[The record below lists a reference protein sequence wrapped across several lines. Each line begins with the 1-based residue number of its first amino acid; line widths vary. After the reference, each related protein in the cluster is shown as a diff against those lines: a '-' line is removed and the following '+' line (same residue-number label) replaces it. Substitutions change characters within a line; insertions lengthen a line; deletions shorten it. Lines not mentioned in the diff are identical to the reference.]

1 MKSVIIIFSIVF
13 FSISLTVNASGKPTH
28 EQVEKLVAAAW
39 KEPPRSIDVTYYRTL
54 KDSTKT
60 EQHFRKIYE
69 ESADRMFGT
78 KEELSPD
85 VLIQRERMIQMNIDV
100 ASARWKNG
108 HKSKNRIRF
117 DMDRLRI
124 DSVSGNPATNF
135 IGEDGEEGLWPEKK
149 IGPNTP
155 FENTYINV
163 PDQDG
168 DYLRYDISHADN
180 KSITIRK
187 VKGVLRHDINRLM
200 SFTAIPSNLFIKI
213 KLGIKKNGS
222 YEPDYRV
229 IDYRKTPA
237 DQKMADIASLKR
249 QLKDENRGRR
259 FRALIELKD
268 LMKDKPAELK
278 EIATSMLDDEEANI
292 REASA
297 WILQSLDA
305 DSQ

>member
-222 YEPDYRV
+222 YE
-229 IDYRKTPA
+229 
-237 DQKMADIASLKR
+237 
-249 QLKDENRGRR
+249 
-259 FRALIELKD
+259 
-268 LMKDKPAELK
+268 
-278 EIATSMLDDEEANI
+278 
-292 REASA
+292 
-297 WILQSLDA
+297 
-305 DSQ
+305 